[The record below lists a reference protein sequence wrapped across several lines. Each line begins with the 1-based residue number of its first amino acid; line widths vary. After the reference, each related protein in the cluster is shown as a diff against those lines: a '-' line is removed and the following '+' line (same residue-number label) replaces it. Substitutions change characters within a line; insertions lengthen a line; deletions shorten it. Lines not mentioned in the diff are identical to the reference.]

1 MKMKEIVI
9 LVSVLMLFSLQSI
22 GQNIDKPVLYASSN
36 DNFIIKNDGNKNIKT
51 SSSIF
56 EVEANPLNETL
67 NLKLNIETQIEEIS
81 LVTNN
86 SNLVYK
92 TGKTRGAK
100 GSSIEIPI
108 EDLEPG
114 TYYIRL
120 KTESGTQIQR
130 IIISN

>member
-1 MKMKEIVI
+1 MKQIGI
-9 LVSVLMLFSLQSI
+9 LISVLLILSLQSVA
-22 GQNIDKPVLYASSN
+22 QNIDKPMLYASSN

-67 NLKLNIETQIEEIS
+67 NLKINVETQIEEIC

-86 SNLVYK
+86 SNIVYK

-100 GSSIEIPI
+100 DSSIEIPI
-108 EDLEPG
+108 EDIEPG

-120 KTESGTQIQR
+120 KTESGTQVQR
-130 IIISN
+130 IIISK